1 MELRATAGIHVPCEK
16 PIALTLEDAEALY
29 GVCLLGARCQRR
41 PYPLLMLACPVFLKG
56 HDHPMSRLPSA
67 EPSKREWFSDLIGR
81 TRFVVLIAVIAVLLV
96 AFSLFLQG
104 TLLALYTIYDT
115 WHEMLTEG
123 VASQSGTL
131 AVEFLEVVGTM
142 LKAVVFYLIGV
153 GLYSLFIKPLN
164 LTSALGVESLS
175 DLEQKVVSVIIVI
188 LGVTFLEHF
197 IRWQEPLETL
207 YFAASLALAG
217 GALVFF
223 QRVHQGQ
230 GSDLQQPEAKLRARR
245 ELFEHDTEQ
254 REIKE
259 SDVEKAE
266 EMTQAKAEGKIDP
279 SSSGE

>member
-1 MELRATAGIHVPCEK
+1 MTRTRSSSPPQG
-16 PIALTLEDAEALY
+16 
-29 GVCLLGARCQRR
+29 
-41 PYPLLMLACPVFLKG
+41 
-56 HDHPMSRLPSA
+56 
-67 EPSKREWFSDLIGR
+67 EPSRREWFSELIGR

-104 TLLALYTIYDT
+104 TLLALTTIYET
-115 WHEMLTEG
+115 WREMFTRG

-153 GLYSLFIKPLN
+153 GLYSLFITPLN

-175 DLEQKVVSVIIVI
+175 DLEQKVISVVIVI

-197 IRWQEPLETL
+197 IRWEEPLETL
-207 YFAASLALAG
+207 YFAGALALAG

-223 QRVHQGQ
+223 QAVHK
-230 GSDLQQPEAKLRARR
+230 GSGGDLQQPEAKLRARR

-254 REIKE
+254 RHIGEQ
-259 SDVEKAE
+259 DVTRAE
-266 EMTQAKAEGKIDP
+266 RATEAKSEGRVSAGEGAE
-279 SSSGE
+279 

>member
-1 MELRATAGIHVPCEK
+1 
-16 PIALTLEDAEALY
+16 
-29 GVCLLGARCQRR
+29 
-41 PYPLLMLACPVFLKG
+41 MLACPFFLKG
-56 HDHPMSRLPSA
+56 HDHPMSRIRSS

-115 WHEMLTEG
+115 WHEMLTKG

-266 EMTQAKAEGKIDP
+266 EITHAKAEGKIDP
-279 SSSGE
+279 SNSSE

>member
-1 MELRATAGIHVPCEK
+1 MTRTRPLP
-16 PIALTLEDAEALY
+16 AE
-29 GVCLLGARCQRR
+29 
-41 PYPLLMLACPVFLKG
+41 
-56 HDHPMSRLPSA
+56 
-67 EPSKREWFSDLIGR
+67 EPSKREWFSELIGR

-104 TLLALYTIYDT
+104 TLLALNTIYET
-115 WHEMLTEG
+115 WREMFTRG

-175 DLEQKVVSVIIVI
+175 DLEQKVVSVVIVI

-197 IRWQEPLETL
+197 IRWEEPVETL
-207 YFAASLALAG
+207 YFAGSLALAG

-223 QRVHQGQ
+223 QRVHRGS
-230 GSDLQQPEAKLRARR
+230 GSDLQQPGSKLKARR
-245 ELFEHDTEQ
+245 DLFERDTEQ
-254 REIKE
+254 RHIDEE
-259 SDVEKAE
+259 DVAIAE
-266 EMTQAKAEGKIDP
+266 RATEAKAEGKVP
-279 SSSGE
+279 AGGGGE

>member
-1 MELRATAGIHVPCEK
+1 MQVSHQSP
-16 PIALTLEDAEALY
+16 
-29 GVCLLGARCQRR
+29 
-41 PYPLLMLACPVFLKG
+41 
-56 HDHPMSRLPSA
+56 DHH
-67 EPSKREWFSDLIGR
+67 SKRDLFSDVIGR
-81 TRFVVLIAVIAVLLV
+81 TRFVVLIAVVAVLLV
-96 AFSLFLQG
+96 SFSLFLQG
-104 TLLALYTIYDT
+104 TILALHTIYET
-115 WHEMLTEG
+115 WHDMLTKG
-123 VASQSGTL
+123 ISSQSGTL

-197 IRWQEPLETL
+197 IRWQDPLETL
-207 YFAASLALAG
+207 YFAGALALAG

-223 QRVHQGQ
+223 QTVHRGQ

-254 REIKE
+254 LEISE
-259 SDVEKAE
+259 RDVKRAEHATEAKIEGKVKAE
-266 EMTQAKAEGKIDP
+266 AGSE
-279 SSSGE
+279 